1 MPYLHLKQADVSYL
15 LIFHRIDVCLWQAV
29 VRDLPDLGLTCW
41 AGGGVH
47 PVRPGPG
54 QGKPD
59 VKSRHSTTVAKG
71 AAEVHRAQQCGLFML
86 LGGARRCSS
95 LVPLGSSGAEP
106 SHVVSSTEFVATGF
120 LVTDDVW

>member
-54 QGKPD
+54 QGTPD

-71 AAEVHRAQQCGLFML
+71 AALFTEPSSVGYSCFWEG
-86 LGGARRCSS
+86 LGGARPWPHLAPLEQS
-95 LVPLGSSGAEP
+95 LPMLFLPLNLLQWD
-106 SHVVSSTEFVATGF
+106 F
-120 LVTDDVW
+120 L

>member
-29 VRDLPDLGLTCW
+29 VRDLPDLGLTRW

-47 PVRPGPG
+47 PVHPGPR

-71 AAEVHRAQQCGLFML
+71 AAEVHGAQQCGLFVL
-86 LGGARRCSS
+86 LGGAQRGSS
-95 LVPLGSSGAEP
+95 LAPLGSS
-106 SHVVSSTEFVATGF
+106 
-120 LVTDDVW
+120 